1 MLSLDVTEK
10 QTISNYNHLW
20 FNSECLQG
28 NCYEAFWHQSGSI
41 WAWLTEHRVPGCG
54 HTSFI
59 VHGWNFMSCQV
70 TIFFQIWTTWLV
82 TYQFPP
88 DSFALLRCWAVRF
101 EQEFHSVVGRT
112 WCMSAPQSARY
123 SCCPLSSLSLGYTR
137 HPHWAPHRSSGHH
150 NWAETESLMQSAGRA
165 SSQSQIPGNGL
176 SWAWH
181 FLVALLL
188 KENNKPLEKSCT
200 NL

>member
-1 MLSLDVTEK
+1 
-10 QTISNYNHLW
+10 
-20 FNSECLQG
+20 
-28 NCYEAFWHQSGSI
+28 
-41 WAWLTEHRVPGCG
+41 
-54 HTSFI
+54 
-59 VHGWNFMSCQV
+59 
-70 TIFFQIWTTWLV
+70 
-82 TYQFPP
+82 
-88 DSFALLRCWAVRF
+88 
-101 EQEFHSVVGRT
+101 
-112 WCMSAPQSARY
+112 MSAPQSARY

-188 KENNKPLEKSCT
+188 KKTTSH
-200 NL
+200 